1 MIVFQVSAA
10 LTSLK
15 TRACAPGLLAAAAVA
30 GALAFAA
37 PAAAT
42 EVFVYSASPTSSQF
56 GTTVEDISAEH
67 PDRSFFGMAPQVVH
81 AKEGTQFS
89 AGADFTVLAFCI
101 DFYTDTPMDN
111 YDMDTGLNPINYQYE
126 RGPLSGAQLGADP
139 DAEAKIGRL
148 INYGTLMWN
157 YHAHNEK
164 LEVQLAAIQGAIWQ
178 IQTGLTFQ
186 FHPFFDPKPQW
197 NTLIQNYA
205 NLSIVPA
212 GVSQGEIKALFSGD
226 GGSQAVAYAIRA
238 DVPEPA
244 TWGLMILGF
253 FGAGSMLRKSRRR
266 ISTAG

>member
-1 MIVFQVSAA
+1 MSVLQFSAA
-10 LTSLK
+10 KS
-15 TRACAPGLLAAAAVA
+15 RPFGAGLVAAAALAVT
-30 GALAFAA
+30 LAFAA
-37 PAAAT
+37 PAAAA
-42 EVFVYSASPTSSQF
+42 EQVFVYSASPTSSQF

-67 PDRSFFGMAPQVVH
+67 PNRGFFGMAPQIVH
-81 AKEGTQFS
+81 AKEGTEFS
-89 AGADFTVLAFCI
+89 AGADFKVLAFCV
-101 DFYTDTPMDN
+101 DFFTDTPTDN
-111 YDMDTGLNPINYQYE
+111 YDPLTGLNPINYLYE
-126 RGPLSGAQLGADP
+126 RGPLSDAELGADP

-148 INYGTLMWN
+148 INYGTLLWD
-157 YHAHNEK
+157 YHVHNEK

-186 FHPFFDPKPQW
+186 FHPYFEPKPQW

-205 NLSIVPA
+205 DLSILPA

-226 GGSQAVAYAIRA
+226 GGSQAIAYAIRA

-266 ISTAG
+266 ASAAG

>member
-1 MIVFQVSAA
+1 MFQFSAA
-10 LTSLK
+10 PKS
-15 TRACAPGLLAAAAVA
+15 RAFGAGFVAAAAVA
-30 GALAFAA
+30 ATLAFAT
-37 PAAAT
+37 PAAAV
-42 EVFVYSASPTSSQF
+42 EQVFVYSASPTSSQF
-56 GTTVEDISAEH
+56 GTTLEDISVEH
-67 PDRSFFGMAPQVVH
+67 PDRSFFGMAPQIVH

-111 YDMDTGLNPINYQYE
+111 YDMDTGLNPINYQYK
-126 RGPLSGAQLGADP
+126 RGPLTDAALGPDP

-148 INYGTLMWN
+148 INYGTLLWN
-157 YHAHNEK
+157 YHVHNEK
-164 LEVQLAAIQGAIWQ
+164 LEVQIAAIQGAIWQ

-205 NLSIVPA
+205 SLSIVPA

-253 FGAGSMLRKSRRR
+253 FGAGSMLRKARRR
-266 ISTAG
+266 IAAAG